1 MVLKVEVSTS
11 QNPLEAFKR
20 MREGVR
26 QIILGWV
33 VLGISLLVF
42 LIAVVGAG
50 YEGVNG
56 GGILAG
62 LILMIVLMIVG
73 GLISLIGLYGKFIP
87 GAGELARIDQRYSTG
102 VSFMRIGLVWGLIL
116 LILGAILTLLVIGI
130 LLVLAG
136 YILLII
142 GYVGLVILSFNLN
155 SLEGNSNFMI
165 AGIFYIIGILI
176 PIFTI
181 IAWLLLYAGLGD
193 CVKKYSQAPPSPA
206 SPLPL
211 PPV

>member
-1 MVLKVEVSTS
+1 MVSEMETLTS

-26 QIILGWV
+26 QIMLGWV
-33 VLGISLLVF
+33 VLGVSLLMF
-42 LIAVVGAG
+42 LIVAVGAG
-50 YEGVNG
+50 YAGAGEGGV
-56 GGILAG
+56 LAG
-62 LILMIVLMIVG
+62 LILMVILMIIG
-73 GLISLIGLYGKFIP
+73 GIISLKGMYGNFIP

-116 LILGAILTLLVIGI
+116 LIVGAILTLLIIGI
-130 LLVLAG
+130 FLVFVA

-142 GYVGLVILSFNLN
+142 GYVGLIIFSFNLN
-155 SLEGNSNFMI
+155 SIEGNSNFMI
-165 AGIFYIIGILI
+165 AGILYIIGILI

-181 IAWLLLYAGLGD
+181 VAWLILYAGLGD
-193 CVKKYSQAPPSPA
+193 CVRKYSQAPPSPA
-206 SPLPL
+206 PLPSL